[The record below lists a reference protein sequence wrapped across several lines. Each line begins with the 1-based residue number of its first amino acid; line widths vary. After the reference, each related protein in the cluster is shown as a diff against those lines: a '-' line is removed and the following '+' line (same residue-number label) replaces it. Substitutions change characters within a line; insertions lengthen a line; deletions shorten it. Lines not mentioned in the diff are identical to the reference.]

1 MFNLKDELI
10 VIFTSLLPI
19 SELRGAI
26 PLAIFKFKFPLWKAF
41 ILSIIGNTIPVI
53 FLIFFLEIIEKNF
66 SRIKF
71 LNKIFDSLKKRA
83 LKRKK
88 IYEKYE
94 IFGIYIF
101 VAIPLP
107 FTGAWTGCLLSYL
120 LKLNPL
126 KAFISIFFGIITAG
140 LVVSLIITVGIK
152 FGILSG
158 ILFGILFLFILN
170 LLTR

>member
-1 MFNLKDELI
+1 M
-10 VIFTSLLPI
+10 PI

-26 PLAIFKFKFPLWKAF
+26 PLAILKFKFPLWKAF

-53 FLIFFLEIIEKNF
+53 FLISFLRLIEKYSF
-66 SRIKF
+66 KIKF
-71 LNKIFDSLKKRA
+71 LDKIFNFLKKRA

-94 IFGIYIF
+94 IFGIYLF

-120 LKLNPL
+120 LMLNPL

-140 LVVSLIITVGIK
+140 LIVSLIITIGIK
-152 FGILSG
+152 FGILIG
-158 ILFGILFLFILN
+158 VLFGSLLLFILN
-170 LLTR
+170 LLIR

>member
-1 MFNLKDELI
+1 MKEELI
-10 VIFTSLLPI
+10 IIFTSLLPV

-26 PLAIFKFKFPLWKAF
+26 PLAILKFKFPLWKAF

-53 FLIFFLEIIEKNF
+53 FLTFLLKIIEKYV
-66 SRIKF
+66 SKIKIF
-71 LNKIFDSLKKRA
+71 NKVFDSLKKRA

-120 LKLNPL
+120 LMLNPL
-126 KAFISIFFGIITAG
+126 KSFISIFFGIITAG
-140 LVVSLIITVGIK
+140 LIVSLIITIGMK
-152 FGILSG
+152 FGILTG
-158 ILFGILFLFILN
+158 ILFGILLLFILN

>member
-1 MFNLKDELI
+1 MKDELI

-41 ILSIIGNTIPVI
+41 ILSVIGNTIPVI
-53 FLIFFLEIIEKNF
+53 FLISFLGLIEKY
-66 SRIKF
+66 SSKIKF
-71 LNKIFDSLKKRA
+71 LDKIFNFLKKRA

-120 LKLNPL
+120 LMLNPI
-126 KAFISIFFGIITAG
+126 KAFISILFGIITAG
-140 LVVSLIITVGIK
+140 LIVSLIITVGMK
-152 FGILSG
+152 FGILIG
-158 ILFGILFLFILN
+158 ILFGGLLLFILN
-170 LLTR
+170 LLTK